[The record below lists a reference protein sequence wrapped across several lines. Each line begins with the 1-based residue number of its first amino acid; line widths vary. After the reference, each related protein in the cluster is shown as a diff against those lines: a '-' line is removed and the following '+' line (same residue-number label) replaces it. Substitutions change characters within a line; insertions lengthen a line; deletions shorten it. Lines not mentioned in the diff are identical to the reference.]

1 MSFINLPD
9 GKTVTLDD
17 SVSDFLQCGVVFIE
31 HVKICD
37 GERVQLEITEFSK
50 TLQAIFANLKPS
62 EIPGLAEARKLYR
75 ATGVDPTR
83 TRPSSEALLRRVLKG
98 NDLYRISNAVDM
110 CNLASLE
117 FLLPIGMYD
126 YNKIEGDVT
135 LRKGTQGEEYAGI
148 RKGPVHLEGRLGL
161 FDSVGGF
168 GSPTSDSLRTSVSEE
183 TTSLLAIIMSTTS
196 FKKERLIENSAHFAH
211 LAAKYC
217 FAARS
222 WHTLLPEE

>member
-1 MSFINLPD
+1 MNSIALPD
-9 GKTVTLDD
+9 GKTITLDD
-17 SVSDFLQCGVVFIE
+17 SVSSFLQCGVVFIE
-31 HVKICD
+31 QVKIGD
-37 GERVQLEITEFSK
+37 GEKVQQEIADFSN
-50 TLQAIFANLKPS
+50 TLRTIFNNLKPS

-98 NDLYRISNAVDM
+98 NDLYNISNAVDM

-126 YNKIEGDVT
+126 YNKIEGDIT
-135 LRKGTQGEEYAGI
+135 LRKGRQAEEYAGI

-168 GSPTSDSLRTSVSEE
+168 GSPTSDSQRTSVSEE
-183 TTSLLAIIMSTTS
+183 TTNLLAIIMSTTS

-222 WHTLLPEE
+222 WHTLLPKE